1 MSSPPKTGPV
11 TAATAA
17 ELLERLYGLTGAVE
31 ALPGERDRNF
41 RITAPTGS
49 FVLKVHGADA
59 DPRVLDLQNRALEHI
74 ARSDRS
80 LPVQRVVPS
89 RNGDETP
96 RVCVDDGSHRW
107 ARLLTWIPGTVW
119 AEAGPYEP
127 SLVASLGTFVARV
140 DRALADFEHPAMQ
153 RPYRWGMQFAAE
165 CRELLPLIDD
175 GVRRAMAAD
184 LLARFAHDIGPRLA
198 ACRAQVIHNDASERN
213 ILVGPERTVVGLID
227 FGDLMYSPTVC
238 GVAVGCAYAMLGSEL
253 PVEGILPLVAAYD
266 EVIRLTD
273 TELEL
278 LFDLVETRL
287 AMSMCMAAWQS
298 QRAPENEYLLV
309 SQQSVWELLQRLR
322 GENRHLAH
330 FRFRDV
336 CGREPNPSSRA
347 IVNWMEVHSDVFA
360 GVTRHDLAT
369 VPRLTFDFTAGS
381 EEAARLE
388 VLPDVAAIT
397 EALFDRMQE
406 KGAVIG
412 IGRYLENRAWYR
424 APQFAVPRSSERRM
438 VHLGVDLFLPVGEPI
453 YAPLDGVVHA
463 CANNARE
470 GDYGPVIVLEHATDD
485 GVFWTLYGHL
495 SLDSLDG
502 LSPGS
507 RVEAGDMIGHIGD
520 SSVNGNWAP
529 HLHFQ
534 VLTHTLDLGCDVDGV
549 AAPSAIDVWQ
559 SVSPDPNLMLRI
571 PEGCR
576 ASVPREREY
585 HLLRRRQFLGPS
597 LSLSYAE
604 PLAIVR
610 GEGQFLYDA
619 DGRAYLDMVNN
630 VCHVGHCHPRV
641 VRAGQEQMARLNT
654 NTRYL
659 SDALIEYARRLVA
672 TFPEPLAVCYVV
684 NSGSEAND
692 LALRMARA
700 HSGQR
705 GVVVLDQ
712 AYHGHLTSLVEIS
725 PYKFNGPGGSGRPP
739 HVGVSVMPDGY
750 RGPFKYAD
758 PQCGERYARAVA
770 GEIESLRADGWGL
783 AAFFAE
789 SAISCGG
796 QIILPPRFLAET
808 YAHVRDC
815 GGVCV
820 ADEVQVG
827 LGRVGTHM
835 WAFETQGVVPDI
847 VTLGKP
853 LGNGHPLAA
862 VITTPEIAASFAN
875 GMEYFN
881 TFGGN
886 PVSAAI
892 GLAVLDVIRDERL
905 RHNASRMGRCLMDG
919 LRALGRRYPLI
930 GDVRGLGLFIGVEL
944 VRDRVTQEPADA
956 EATAVIERA
965 KDLGVLLAID
975 GPHRNVLKIKPPM
988 RMREE
993 HCTLFLSVLDEVL
1006 KGVDS
1011 APPTAS

>member
-49 FVLKVHGADA
+49 FVLKVHGAYA

-397 EALFDRMQE
+397 R
-406 KGAVIG
+406 
-412 IGRYLENRAWYR
+412 
-424 APQFAVPRSSERRM
+424 ERRGDR
-438 VHLGVDLFLPVGEPI
+438 HRPI
-453 YAPLDGVVHA
+453 PRESGVVSGTA
-463 CANNARE
+463 VRCPE
-470 GDYGPVIVLEHATDD
+470 
-485 GVFWTLYGHL
+485 
-495 SLDSLDG
+495 
-502 LSPGS
+502 
-507 RVEAGDMIGHIGD
+507 VER
-520 SSVNGNWAP
+520 
-529 HLHFQ
+529 
-534 VLTHTLDLGCDVDGV
+534 
-549 AAPSAIDVWQ
+549 AAHGAS
-559 SVSPDPNLMLRI
+559 
-571 PEGCR
+571 GCR
-576 ASVPREREY
+576 
-585 HLLRRRQFLGPS
+585 S
-597 LSLSYAE
+597 LS
-604 PLAIVR
+604 
-610 GEGQFLYDA
+610 
-619 DGRAYLDMVNN
+619 
-630 VCHVGHCHPRV
+630 
-641 VRAGQEQMARLNT
+641 T
-654 NTRYL
+654 
-659 SDALIEYARRLVA
+659 
-672 TFPEPLAVCYVV
+672 
-684 NSGSEAND
+684 
-692 LALRMARA
+692 
-700 HSGQR
+700 
-705 GVVVLDQ
+705 
-712 AYHGHLTSLVEIS
+712 
-725 PYKFNGPGGSGRPP
+725 
-739 HVGVSVMPDGY
+739 
-750 RGPFKYAD
+750 
-758 PQCGERYARAVA
+758 
-770 GEIESLRADGWGL
+770 GW
-783 AAFFAE
+783 
-789 SAISCGG
+789 
-796 QIILPPRFLAET
+796 
-808 YAHVRDC
+808 
-815 GGVCV
+815 
-820 ADEVQVG
+820 
-827 LGRVGTHM
+827 
-835 WAFETQGVVPDI
+835 
-847 VTLGKP
+847 
-853 LGNGHPLAA
+853 
-862 VITTPEIAASFAN
+862 
-875 GMEYFN
+875 
-881 TFGGN
+881 
-886 PVSAAI
+886 
-892 GLAVLDVIRDERL
+892 
-905 RHNASRMGRCLMDG
+905 
-919 LRALGRRYPLI
+919 
-930 GDVRGLGLFIGVEL
+930 
-944 VRDRVTQEPADA
+944 
-956 EATAVIERA
+956 
-965 KDLGVLLAID
+965 
-975 GPHRNVLKIKPPM
+975 
-988 RMREE
+988 
-993 HCTLFLSVLDEVL
+993 
-1006 KGVDS
+1006 
-1011 APPTAS
+1011 